1 MTLEQLSQ
9 SSGLTPNYIGSVETG
24 KRDPSLSTVFALAEG
39 LGMNAGE
46 LVGSV
51 PKLSPPAAEIARH
64 FDGIAYPI
72 QEPILRMLRVLV
84 KPDTR

>member
-1 MTLEQLSQ
+1 MTLEQLSK

-24 KRDPSLSTVFALAEG
+24 KRDPSLSTVFALADG

-46 LVGSV
+46 LVGTT
-51 PKLSPPAAEIARH
+51 PKLSPTAAELARH
-64 FDGIAYPI
+64 FDGIAYQI
-72 QEPILRMLRVLV
+72 QEPILQMLRVLV